1 MMFMKQQLCIIF
13 LGEVRVEFQGE
24 VFQQQLVKSAPSYVV
39 KAIPAQVIV
48 GQETAEID
56 GREIVFHLR
65 GYPPDILLIQC
76 VVDVENLF
84 QPDIFN
90 LEAKLNDQVQ
100 MILKEY
106 GGDID
111 YSEDYSIFIVTD
123 YEGEPEQFLEH
134 APIIASLLKSER
146 MELDPKEV
154 DYTLKAQIKYAKND
168 LTIIDWDGA
177 IVFDPVPADTAED
190 IELLTLANLQLLRHR
205 ILDRQLEEQLRQM
218 SNIVLERTGRNMLI
232 ADRQLVNNLKEIIR
246 IRMSSISQ
254 LQRLERDIKLIGDW
268 YSARYYDLASNKFK
282 IEEWRKAIRSKLE
295 SLEDIY
301 AVIAENFS
309 VSAKHR
315 AEWAQIIAF
324 FILQVGWF
332 IIIIL
337 EFFYFTRD

>member
-1 MMFMKQQLCIIF
+1 MKQNLCTIL
-13 LGEVRVEFQGE
+13 LGEVRVEFLGE
-24 VFQQQLVKSAPSYVV
+24 VFQQQLKKSAPSYAA
-39 KAIPAQVIV
+39 KAIPSQILV
-48 GQETAEID
+48 GQEVAEVA
-56 GREIVFHLR
+56 GREITFSLR
-65 GYPPDILLIQC
+65 GYPPDILLIQSI
-76 VVDVENLF
+76 VEVDNLF
-84 QPDIFN
+84 QRTIFD
-90 LEAKLNDQVQ
+90 LEAQIFQKSQN
-100 MILKEY
+100 ILKQY

-123 YEGEPEQFLEH
+123 YEGEPEQFLDKN

-146 MELDPKEV
+146 SELDPNEV
-154 DYTLKAQIKYAKND
+154 SYTLKSQIKYAKND

-177 IVFDPVPADTAED
+177 IVFDPIPADVSED
-190 IELLTLANLQLLRHR
+190 LEILTLANLQLLRHR
-205 ILDRQLEEQLRQM
+205 ILDRQLEDQLHQM
-218 SNIVLERTGRNMLI
+218 SNIVLERTGRNMLV
-232 ADRQLVNNLKEIIR
+232 ADTHLVNNLKEIIR
-246 IRMSSISQ
+246 IRMSSISY

-301 AVIAENFS
+301 AIIAENFS

-324 FILQVGWF
+324 FILQIGWF

-337 EFFYFTRD
+337 EFFYFTRDH